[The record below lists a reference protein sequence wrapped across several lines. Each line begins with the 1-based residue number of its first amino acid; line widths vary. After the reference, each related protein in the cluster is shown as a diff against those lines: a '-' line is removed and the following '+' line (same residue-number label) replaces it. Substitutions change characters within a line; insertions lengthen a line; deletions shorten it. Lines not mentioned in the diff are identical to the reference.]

1 MMTFRTAPLA
11 FLLVMTPAA
20 LADDA
25 PEPVVAEGEADGAI
39 LAYPASFFTEFSPVT
54 ARDMVNRLPGF
65 SLSDGDTNRRGLAD
79 AFGNLLI
86 NGVRPSDK
94 TLGLGTVLQRIP
106 AGQVVRIELIRE
118 PLPEY
123 EMRGF
128 SQLANVILV
137 EGAGTRASF
146 DHTLT
151 LNNSSRLAS
160 EFQSAVTRPVGSGE
174 LTLGLNWE
182 TWGPANDRTVETTR
196 PDGVRLSR
204 EHYNDQRRY
213 REIEPSISYAG
224 PLGENTQVRVNAN
237 AEFVAWRR
245 IISGFAY
252 DYVNDEPIPAAYVE
266 QKNYERSW
274 ELGLSST
281 LEHRWTDALNSTTT
295 FLLTRS
301 DTDNGPEVESVNTF
315 SNGIERVQVFYQNAE
330 EETALRQ
337 SFDWTLTEAHSL
349 TFGAEA
355 AFNALDASLALFED
369 LGSGFEEIPLPV
381 SDTRVEEVRGEAFA
395 DAVWVINDAF
405 SLEGGLRYEYSEISQ
420 SGSAGQS
427 RTFTYLKPRGSFTWR
442 PGDQRRIRISI
453 KRNVDQLDFGN
464 FASSVDLNS
473 DQVDV
478 GNPDYRPQT
487 DWTLEAEFEQRF
499 NEDASVTLTLGRVW
513 VQDLDDY
520 IAIITPTAVF
530 DAPGN
535 IGDASLNRATLEWT
549 SPLGWLGLQNA
560 TLDGFVEWYDSNVDD
575 PVTGEERSWSGP
587 AEWELSLDF
596 RQTFPERQMAWGW
609 DYFYL
614 SDRSHYRV
622 SRFTNIQS
630 PAGDLDV
637 YVETT
642 RWFGLT
648 TRLGANFILDTT
660 DKQDRILYDGPRS
673 DGVESLHQQ
682 RYFENGPQI
691 FLSVRGAF

>member
-1 MMTFRTAPLA
+1 MMIARTTSLALLFAATAPA
-11 FLLVMTPAA
+11 FG
-20 LADDA
+20 DDA
-25 PEPVVAEGEADGAI
+25 PEPVIAEGEADGAI

-54 ARDMVNRLPGF
+54 ARDMINRLPGF
-65 SLSDGDTNRRGLAD
+65 SLSDGDTGRRGLAD

-86 NGVRPSDK
+86 NGERPSDK

-106 AGQVVRIELIRE
+106 ANQVVRIELIRE

-123 EMRGF
+123 DMRGY

-137 EGAGTRASF
+137 EGSGTRASF
-146 DHTLT
+146 EHTLT
-151 LNNSSRLAS
+151 RNNSSRLAS
-160 EFQSAVTRPVGSGE
+160 EMESSITRPVGSGE
-174 LTLGLNWE
+174 ITLGLNWE
-182 TWGPANDRTVETTR
+182 TWGPANDRTVISES
-196 PDGVRLSR
+196 PDGVRLSSER
-204 EHYNDQRRY
+204 YNDQRRY

-224 PLGENTQVRVNAN
+224 PIGENTRLRVNAN

-252 DYVNDEPIPAAYVE
+252 DGAGQPEAYITQE
-266 QKNYERSW
+266 ANERSW
-274 ELGLSST
+274 EAGLSAT
-281 LEHRWTDALNSTTT
+281 VERDWAEGLASTTT

-301 DTDNGPEVESVNTF
+301 DTDNGPEEESVNTL
-315 SNGIERVQVFYQNAE
+315 SAGVERAQVLYQNAE
-330 EETALRQ
+330 EETALRH
-337 SFDWTLTEAHSL
+337 SFDWTLSEAHSF

-369 LGSGFEEIPLPV
+369 TGGGYVPIPLPV
-381 SDTRVEEVRGEAFA
+381 SDTRVEEVRGELFA
-395 DAVWVINDAF
+395 DTVWVLSDTL

-420 SGSAGQS
+420 SGPSGQA
-427 RTFTYLKPRGSFTWR
+427 RTFTYLKPRASATWR
-442 PGDQRRIRISI
+442 PGEQRRLRIGI
-453 KRNVDQLDFGN
+453 ERNVDQLDFGN

-513 VQDLDDY
+513 RQDLDDY
-520 IAIITPTAVF
+520 IAIITPTEIF

-535 IGDASLNRATLEWT
+535 IGDGALNRVTLEWT
-549 SPLGWLGLQNA
+549 SPLGWLGLRNA
-560 TLDGFVEWYDSNVDD
+560 TLDGFVEWYDSNVTD
-575 PVTGEERSWSGP
+575 PVTGEDRAWSGI
-587 AEWELSLDF
+587 AEWELSFDF
-596 RQTFPERQMAWGW
+596 RQTFPEQQIAWGW

-614 SDRSHYRV
+614 SDAASYRV
-622 SRFTNIQS
+622 GRFTNIQH
-630 PAGDLDV
+630 PGGDLDL

-648 TRLGANFILDTT
+648 TRLGADFVLDTT
-660 DKQDRILYDGPRS
+660 ERQDRIFYDGSRA
-673 DGVESLHQQ
+673 DGVESLRQQ
-682 RYFENGPQI
+682 RYFDFGPQVY
-691 FLSVRGAF
+691 LSVRGAF

>member
-1 MMTFRTAPLA
+1 MSFRIAPLA
-11 FLLVMTPAA
+11 FLLVLSAPA

-25 PEPVVAEGEADGAI
+25 PEPVLAEGEADGAI
-39 LAYPASFFTEFSPVT
+39 LAYPASFFTEFSPVN
-54 ARDMVNRLPGF
+54 ARDMIDRLPGF
-65 SLSDGDTNRRGLAD
+65 SLSDGDTSRRGLAD

-106 AGQVVRIELIRE
+106 AAQVVRIELIRE

-146 DHTLT
+146 DHTLFYH
-151 LNNSSRLAS
+151 NSSRVVS
-160 EFQSAVTRPVGSGE
+160 EFQSAVTRPVGAGE
-174 LTLGLNWE
+174 LTLGLNWN
-182 TWGPANDRTVETTR
+182 TRGPTNDRTFETAR
-196 PDGVRLSR
+196 PDGVRLTR
-204 EHYNDQRRY
+204 QQYNDQRRF
-213 REIEPSISYAG
+213 REIEPSISYST
-224 PLGENTQVRVNAN
+224 PLGANTQVRVNAN
-237 AEFVAWRR
+237 AEFRAWRR
-245 IISGFAY
+245 IISGFAF
-252 DYVNDEPIPAAYVE
+252 DYVDGAPTPAAYVE
-266 QKNYERSW
+266 QKNDERSW
-274 ELGLSST
+274 EAGLSTT
-281 LEHRWTDALNSTTT
+281 LEHQWSDALASTTT

-301 DTDNGPEVESVNTF
+301 DSDNGPEVESVNTF
-315 SNGIERVQVFYQNAE
+315 SNGIERVQVFYQDAE
-330 EETALRQ
+330 EETALRH
-337 SFDWTLTEAHSL
+337 SFDWTLTDAHSL

-355 AFNALDASLALFED
+355 AFNALDASLSLFED
-369 LGSGFEEIPLPV
+369 LGAGFEEIPLPV
-381 SDTRVEEVRGEAFA
+381 NDTRVEEVRGEVFA
-395 DAVWVINDAF
+395 DAVWVLNDAF
-405 SLEGGLRYEYSEISQ
+405 SMEGGLRYEYSEISQ

-427 RTFTYLKPRGSFTWR
+427 RTFTYLKPRASATWR
-442 PGDQRRIRISI
+442 PGDQRRVRVSLE
-453 KRNVDQLDFGN
+453 RNVDQLDFGN

-513 VQDLDDY
+513 RQDLDDY
-520 IAIITPTAVF
+520 IAIITPTEVF

-535 IGDASLNRATLEWT
+535 IGDGSLNRVTLEWT

-560 TLDGFVEWYDSNVDD
+560 TLDGFVEWFDSNVDD
-575 PVTGEERSWSGP
+575 PVTGVERSWSWIS
-587 AEWELSLDF
+587 EWEVSFDF

-614 SDRSHYRV
+614 SDASSYRV
-622 SRFTNIQS
+622 SRFTNIQR
-630 PAGDLDV
+630 PGGDLDV

-660 DKQDRILYDGPRS
+660 ERQDLIFYDGSRA
-673 DGVESLHQQ
+673 DGIERLHQQ
-682 RYFENGPQI
+682 RYFDNGPQA
-691 FLSVRGAF
+691 FLSIRGAF

>member
-1 MMTFRTAPLA
+1 MMIARTTSLALLLTATAP
-11 FLLVMTPAA
+11 A
-20 LADDA
+20 LGDDA
-25 PEPVVAEGEADGAI
+25 PEPVLAEGEADGAI

-54 ARDMVNRLPGF
+54 ARDMINRLPGF
-65 SLSDGDTNRRGLAD
+65 SLSDGDTGRRGLAD

-86 NGVRPSDK
+86 DGQRPSDK

-106 AGQVVRIELIRE
+106 ANQVVRIELIRE

-123 EMRGF
+123 EMRGY

-137 EGAGTRASF
+137 EGSGTRASF
-146 DHTLT
+146 EHTLT
-151 LNNSSRLAS
+151 RNNSSRLAS
-160 EFQSAVTRPVGSGE
+160 AMQSSLTRPIGSGE

-182 TWGPANDRTVETTR
+182 IWGPANDRTFISET
-196 PDGVRLSR
+196 PDGDLIAR
-204 EHYNDQRRY
+204 ERYNDQRRY

-224 PLGENTQVRVNAN
+224 PIGDAMQLRVNAN

-245 IISGFAY
+245 SISGFIYDGANQPEAY
-252 DYVNDEPIPAAYVE
+252 LDQEND
-266 QKNYERSW
+266 ERSW
-274 ELGLSST
+274 EAALSATLDRDWGEGL
-281 LEHRWTDALNSTTT
+281 ASTTT

-301 DTDNGPEVESVNTF
+301 DTDNGPETESINVFDSGVEQ
-315 SNGIERVQVFYQNAE
+315 IRVAYQDAE
-330 EETALRQ
+330 EETALRH
-337 SFDWTLTEAHSL
+337 SFDWTLSDAHSL

-369 LGSGFEEIPLPV
+369 LGSGFVEIPLPV
-381 SDTRVEEVRGEAFA
+381 SDTRVEELRGELFA
-395 DAVWVINDAF
+395 DTVWVINDAF
-405 SLEGGLRYEYSEISQ
+405 SLEGGLRYEYSEITQ
-420 SGSAGQS
+420 SGPSGQS
-427 RTFTYLKPRGSFTWR
+427 RTFTYLKPRASATWR
-442 PGDQRRIRISI
+442 PGDQRRLRVSLE
-453 KRNVDQLDFGN
+453 RNVDQLDFGN

-487 DWTLEAEFEQRF
+487 DWTLEAEIEQRF

-513 VQDLDDY
+513 RQDLDDY
-520 IAIITPTAVF
+520 IAIITPTEVF

-535 IGDASLNRATLEWT
+535 IGDGGLNRVTLEWT

-560 TLDGFVEWYDSNVDD
+560 TLDGFVEWFDTNVDD
-575 PVTGEERSWSGP
+575 PVTGVERSWSWIS
-587 AEWELSLDF
+587 EWEVSFDF

-614 SDRSHYRV
+614 SDASSYRV
-622 SRFTNIQS
+622 SRFTNIQR

-642 RWFGLT
+642 RWLGLT
-648 TRLGANFILDTT
+648 TRLGANFTLDTT
-660 DKQDRILYDGPRS
+660 ERQDLIFYEGSRADGIER
-673 DGVESLHQQ
+673 LHQQ
-682 RYFENGPQI
+682 RYFDNGPQV

>member
-1 MMTFRTAPLA
+1 MIARTTSLALLLTATAPA
-11 FLLVMTPAA
+11 FG
-20 LADDA
+20 DDA
-25 PEPVVAEGEADGAI
+25 PDPVVAEGEADGAI

-54 ARDMVNRLPGF
+54 ARDMINRLPGF
-65 SLSDGDTNRRGLAD
+65 SLSDGNTNRRGLAD

-86 NGVRPSDK
+86 NGQRPSDK

-106 AGQVVRIELIRE
+106 ADQVVRIELIRE

-123 EMRGF
+123 EMRGY

-137 EGAGTRASF
+137 EGSGMRASF
-146 DHTLT
+146 QHTLT
-151 LNNSSRLAS
+151 RNNSSRLAS
-160 EFQSAVTRPVGSGE
+160 AMESSITRPVGSGE

-182 TWGPANDRTVETTR
+182 VWGPSNDRSVFTET

-213 REIEPSISYAG
+213 REIEPSISYSG
-224 PLGENTQVRVNAN
+224 PIGENTRLRVNAN

-252 DYVNDEPIPAAYVE
+252 NGADQPEAYIEQAND
-266 QKNYERSW
+266 ERSW
-274 ELGLSST
+274 RAGLSST
-281 LEHRWTDALNSTTT
+281 LEHDWSDGLASTTT

-301 DTDNGPEVESVNTF
+301 DTDNGPEVESVNTL
-315 SNGIERVQVFYQNAE
+315 SSGVERAQVLYQNAQ

-337 SFDWTLTEAHSL
+337 SFDWTLSEAHSL

-369 LGSGFEEIPLPV
+369 TGGGFVPIPLPV
-381 SDTRVEEVRGEAFA
+381 SDTRVEEVRGELFA
-395 DAVWVINDAF
+395 DTVWVISEAF

-420 SGSAGQS
+420 SGPAGQA
-427 RTFTYLKPRGSFTWR
+427 RTFTYLKPRASVTWR
-442 PGDQRRIRISI
+442 PGDQRRLRVGIE
-453 KRNVDQLDFGN
+453 RNVDQLDFGN

-499 NEDASVTLTLGRVW
+499 NEDASLTLTLGRVW

-520 IAIITPTAVF
+520 IAIITPTDVF

-535 IGDASLNRATLEWT
+535 IGDGALNRITLDWT
-549 SPLGWLGLQNA
+549 SPLGWLGLRNA
-560 TLDGFVEWYDSNVDD
+560 TLDGFAEWYDSSIED
-575 PVTGEERSWSGP
+575 PVTGVDRAWSGV
-587 AEWELSLDF
+587 AEWEFRFDF
-596 RQTFPERQMAWGW
+596 RQTFPAAQMAWGW
-609 DYFYL
+609 DYSYR
-614 SDRSHYRV
+614 SDRSTYRV
-622 SRFTNIQS
+622 SRFTNFEQ
-630 PAGDLDV
+630 PAGDLDL

-648 TRLGANFILDTT
+648 TRLGADFVLDTT
-660 DKQDRILYDGPRS
+660 ERQDRIVYDGSRA
-673 DGVESLHQQ
+673 DGVERYRQR
-682 RYFENGPQI
+682 RYFDNGPQI
-691 FLSVRGAF
+691 FLSIRGAF

>member
-1 MMTFRTAPLA
+1 MMFARTTPLALLLTMTAP
-11 FLLVMTPAA
+11 A

-54 ARDMVNRLPGF
+54 ARDMINRLPGF
-65 SLSDGDTNRRGLAD
+65 SLSDGDTGRRGLAD

-86 NGVRPSDK
+86 DGQRPSDK

-106 AGQVVRIELIRE
+106 ASQVVRIELIRE

-123 EMRGF
+123 EMRGY
-128 SQLANVILV
+128 SQLANVILAD
-137 EGAGTRASF
+137 GSGTRASF
-146 DHTLT
+146 QHTLT
-151 LNNSSRLAS
+151 QNNSSRLAS
-160 EFQSAVTRPVGSGE
+160 AMESSITRPVGSGE
-174 LTLGLNWE
+174 ITLGLNWE
-182 TWGPANDRTVETTR
+182 VWGPANDRTFITET
-196 PDGVRLSR
+196 PDGDLISR
-204 EHYNDQRRY
+204 ERYNDQRRY

-224 PLGENTQVRVNAN
+224 PIGDAMQLRVNAN

-245 IISGFAY
+245 SISGFIYDDANESAAY
-252 DYVNDEPIPAAYVE
+252 LDQVNDERNWEAA
-266 QKNYERSW
+266 
-274 ELGLSST
+274 LSTT
-281 LEHRWTDALNSTTT
+281 LERDWGEGLASTTT

-301 DTDNGPEVESVNTF
+301 DTDNGPETESVHTLGA
-315 SNGIERVQVFYQNAE
+315 GIERVQVLYQNAE
-330 EETALRQ
+330 EETALRH
-337 SFDWTLTEAHSL
+337 SFDWTISDAHSL

-369 LGSGFEEIPLPV
+369 TGGGFVPIPLPV

-395 DAVWVINDAF
+395 DTVWVINDAF

-420 SGSAGQS
+420 SGPAGQS
-427 RTFTYLKPRGSFTWR
+427 RTFTYLKPRASATWR
-442 PGDQRRIRISI
+442 PGEQRRFRVGIE
-453 KRNVDQLDFGN
+453 RNVDQLDFGN

-513 VQDLDDY
+513 RQDLDDY
-520 IAIITPTAVF
+520 IAIITPSEVF

-535 IGDASLNRATLEWT
+535 IGDGGLNRITLDWT
-549 SPLGWLGLQNA
+549 SPLGWLGLRNA
-560 TLDGFVEWYDSNVDD
+560 TLDGFVEWFDTNVDD
-575 PVTGEERSWSGP
+575 PVTGEERSWSWIS
-587 AEWELSLDF
+587 EWEVRFDF
-596 RQTFPERQMAWGW
+596 RQTFPEQQMAWGW

-614 SDRSHYRV
+614 SDASSYRV
-622 SRFTNIQS
+622 SRFTNIQR

-642 RWFGLT
+642 RWLGLT
-648 TRLGANFILDTT
+648 TRLGANFTLDTT
-660 DKQDRILYDGPRS
+660 ERQDLIFYDGSRA
-673 DGVESLHQQ
+673 DGIERLHQQ
-682 RYFENGPQI
+682 RYFDHGPQI